1 MADDKPIA
9 WRPLVE
15 GLAHAEK
22 YSGSRLVA
30 ESDLRGLLRD
40 GALPLG
46 RRTPRRASSA
56 CWRSKSFGAA
66 NPEDPDRPI
75 VALAPHWREN
85 RLTRT
90 LYPGRLRSSAQN
102 YRPAPRRYDFVRI
115 VIDMGR
121 LRALMP
127 LDASAKA
134 NPVEK
139 TIRAAK
145 PKPKLGLAEKW
156 LRAAFPGLEPA
167 SIPRDV
173 SAGEADRRNPGL
185 GRRPHNRLVDVEAR
199 HGPEKIIIAF

>member
-40 GALPLG
+40 GALPWDG
-46 RRTPRRASSA
+46 EPRGVRPPRAGDRIVWCGES
-56 CWRSKSFGAA
+56 
-66 NPEDPDRPI
+66 EDPDRPI

-90 LYPGRLRSSAQN
+90 LYPGRLRSSAQKMPP
-102 YRPAPRRYDFVRI
+102 PAPAAMTSSWI
-115 VIDMGR
+115 VDRHGPGVVDAR
-121 LRALMP
+121 VQRT
-127 LDASAKA
+127 ASAKA

-139 TIRAAK
+139 TIRAAKPK

-173 SAGEADRRNPGL
+173 SAGEADRRIRGL
-185 GRRPHNRLVDVEAR
+185 DGGPTIDLSTLKRAMGR
-199 HGPEKIIIAF
+199 KK

>member
-1 MADDKPIA
+1 VADDKPIL

-22 YSGSRLVA
+22 YSGSRAVA

-40 GALPLG
+40 GALPWRG
-46 RRTPRRASSA
+46 EPRGVCPLPSGDPRV
-56 CWRSKSFGAA
+56 WGGKS
-66 NPEDPDRPI
+66 EDVDRPI

-102 YRPAPRRYDFVRI
+102 YRPAPRRYDFARI

-134 NPVEK
+134 NPAEK

-167 SIPRDV
+167 SIPHDV
-173 SAGEADRRNPGL
+173 SAGEADRRIRGL
-185 GRRPHNRLVDVEAR
+185 DGGPTIDLSTLKRAMGR
-199 HGPEKIIIAF
+199 KK